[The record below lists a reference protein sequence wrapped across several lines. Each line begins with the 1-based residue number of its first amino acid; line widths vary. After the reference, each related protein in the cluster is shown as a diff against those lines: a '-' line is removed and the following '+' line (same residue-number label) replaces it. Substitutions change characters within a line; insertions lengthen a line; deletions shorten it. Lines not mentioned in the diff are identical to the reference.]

1 LVGWD
6 TLLIMSA
13 VPQATSDVFNNVTPD
28 APASMK
34 NPAHVMRSM
43 FSYDN
48 TGKQKEVGYGGLVIE
63 QGLESLDHFR
73 GHDNVSTG
81 LAYNIR
87 GRATRIEVG
96 VGDALATYQDPIKA
110 LFGTRI
116 CGGQNVV
123 ITRKYVVG
131 GKAVATPERAPARVV
146 KVQEDVRTV
155 QLTRYGADLEMN
167 LNLFL
172 KPADAQYELDLKLG
186 AQKQALENELTK
198 LGYEAIMKDGIRL
211 QDAIVRSQGGASNS
225 TSTNN
230 YAALKV
236 HAERVYRESVFG
248 AFQRHE
254 FPLQNL
260 VAAAKN
266 ASVYRNVVGP
276 GSVMILPHASPDLIS
291 WTKPCHMEYNIS
303 GLSQAAKKDVTM
315 TLDSVYEEPMV
326 GLKIMVHHP
335 PASNQFGS
343 TQKVR
348 GESPL
353 TRKVKIYGKTQGA
366 GMINF
371 STGKNHEDVKGSGEY
386 WMQSFYM
393 SSAIIGVPGAETG
406 ELLVGYPFT
415 SVSTNQRTESM
426 TVGLRVYLGAVL
438 KQLENVIVLPDVHFD
453 GCAGEPVKLADAD
466 AVVAAMTTDGCKKD
480 NGTPVDGAWVDANVG
495 KWSFI
500 TRDPATSLKGTTI
513 LGELDSYDHCAAV
526 SGLQVYRPRTVHTKT
541 SR

>member
-1 LVGWD
+1 
-6 TLLIMSA
+6 MSA

-28 APASMK
+28 APADKK

-43 FSYDN
+43 FSYDAA
-48 TGKQKEVGYGGLVIE
+48 GKQKEVGYGGLVIE

-198 LGYEAIMKDGIRL
+198 LGYEAIMKDGVRL
-211 QDAIVRSQGGASNS
+211 QDAIVRSQGGASGI
-225 TSTNN
+225 TTTNN

-348 GESPL
+348 GDSPL

-371 STGKNHEDVKGSGEY
+371 STGKNHVTAAGVKKGEY
-386 WMQSFYM
+386 YMQSFYM

-453 GCAGEPVKLADAD
+453 GCAGEPVKLADAA
-466 AVVAAMTTDGCKKD
+466 AVVDAMKLDGCTKD
-480 NGTPVDGAWVDANVG
+480 GGGDIDPTWVDANVG
-495 KWSFI
+495 LWSFSDGTAGSFI
-500 TRDPATSLKGTTI
+500 KGTTI
-513 LGELDSYDHCAAV
+513 LGELDSMDHCAAV
-526 SGLQVYRPRTVHTKT
+526 SGLQVYRPRTVHTKAAL
-541 SR
+541 